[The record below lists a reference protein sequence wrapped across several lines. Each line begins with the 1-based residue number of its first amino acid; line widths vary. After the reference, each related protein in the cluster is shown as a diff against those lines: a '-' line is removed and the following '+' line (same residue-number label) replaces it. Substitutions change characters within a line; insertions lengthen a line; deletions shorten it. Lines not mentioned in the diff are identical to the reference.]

1 MALNNDKNPIH
12 GTKAIGLLEKKA
24 FVEGMGSGPPILA
37 AGVTSFV
44 LAQAPPPGN
53 LTLVLVSGCVCV
65 WLLIAA
71 VIKVLHGNAQ
81 DRAGE
86 AQRSHDGLKA
96 ALHVLHGVVC
106 HEAKVTNPANGFL
119 RATFHRVVPPLNE
132 CEHIEQIVPYVGGD
146 ARLGSGLG
154 RKFSV
159 RSGITGSAIRT
170 QDVFTMTRQND
181 DPEAYKAELIKE
193 WHYTAEDVK
202 NLTMDRH
209 SGMSVPILDRS
220 GQHVLGVVYLDSS
233 QKNLFSTGTMQTLVL
248 AACSGISSYTSER
261 YTT

>member
-1 MALNNDKNPIH
+1 MALSNHKNPIH
-12 GTKAIGLLEKKA
+12 GTKAAGLLEKKG
-24 FVEGMGSGPPILA
+24 FVELIGSGPPIFA
-37 AGVTSFV
+37 AAFTSYTLSQV
-44 LAQAPPPGN
+44 PAPN
-53 LTLVLVSGCVCV
+53 QTLVAISVGICA
-65 WLLIAA
+65 WLIIAA
-71 VIKVLHGNAQ
+71 VVKVLHGNAQ
-81 DRAGE
+81 DRATE

-96 ALHVLHGVVC
+96 ALHVLHGIVC
-106 HEAKVTNPANGFL
+106 HEAKVVDPTNGFL

-146 ARLGSGLG
+146 VRAGAGLG

-159 RSGITGSAIRT
+159 RSGITGSTIRT
-170 QDVFTMTRQND
+170 RDVYIMTRRND

-209 SGMSVPILDRS
+209 SAISVPILDKS
-220 GQHVLGVVYLDSS
+220 GQHVLGVIYLDSS
-233 QKNLFSTGTMQTLVL
+233 QKNLFSTSAMQTLVL
-248 AACSGISSYTSER
+248 AACSGISSYASER